1 MWFSNFYWGTET
13 NWIYLVALASYLQVN
28 LGAAIMLRVISL
40 FDPCSLYQLGF
51 RGDIYLPWSV
61 NCSCRAFELFRL
73 DTAPAY
79 LIGLSRPNVLTY
91 LFVFFLQKYKVSG
104 FIIVCVF
111 FSFFVTTFLSPASS
125 DSTLVAIGYLCFD
138 HQGEQRTNPWS
149 PVVPSVSCCHL
160 GVSIWIF
167 CQDVSQRCYGTMMS

>member
-1 MWFSNFYWGTET
+1 MWFSNFHWGI
-13 NWIYLVALASYLQVN
+13 NWLNLPGCARFVLTSYIGCCYNVTSNFSIWFVFLVSV
-28 LGAAIMLRVISL
+28 
-40 FDPCSLYQLGF
+40 GF

-61 NCSCRAFELFRL
+61 NCSCRAFELFIL